1 MVRDELIGRL
11 PHVPVDPRP
20 RSRRILETAES
31 VGYEVWLEVFED
43 VVAGGILLLPRVLQ
57 RMSNPLGRSLFSLI
71 VSQHQQLLRWLKT
84 VPGGGLFG
92 FWGRIAPSPPTPFP
106 RWVRGVPQIVNA
118 VRAGVREREWGD
130 CWECVFLEA
139 AFAGGLS
146 LRFRLAVVDGGAGM
160 PRVNTATD
168 EHGHG

>member
-1 MVRDELIGRL
+1 M
-11 PHVPVDPRP
+11 
-20 RSRRILETAES
+20 A
-31 VGYEVWLEVFED
+31 
-43 VVAGGILLLPRVLQ
+43 
-57 RMSNPLGRSLFSLI
+57 
-71 VSQHQQLLRWLKT
+71 
-84 VPGGGLFG
+84 GGGLFG

-130 CWECVFLEA
+130 CWECVLLET

-160 PRVNTATD
+160 PRVSTATD
-168 EHGHG
+168 EHGLARMKRSGGIVSREAAK